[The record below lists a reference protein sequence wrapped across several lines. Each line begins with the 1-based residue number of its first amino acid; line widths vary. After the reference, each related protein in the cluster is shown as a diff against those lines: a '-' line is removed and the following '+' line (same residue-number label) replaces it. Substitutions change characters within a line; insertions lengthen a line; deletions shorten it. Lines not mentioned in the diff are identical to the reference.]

1 SDRVSLSRSSCAA
14 CLEYSVNVRSVVM
27 NVSKQYWYYGRMGII
42 LLASGGFLLLSL
54 YARAWTE
61 HNIFPILFPAVAL
74 SAWIGGRLGGLI
86 STLALALGTAYFHLP
101 PTGFAVDDTADIVRL
116 GTFTF

>member
-1 SDRVSLSRSSCAA
+1 MSVGEVMDVSNSIR
-14 CLEYSVNVRSVVM
+14 
-27 NVSKQYWYYGRMGII
+27 YYGRMGVI

-54 YARAWTE
+54 YARSWTE

-86 STLALALGTAYFHLP
+86 STMALSLGTAYYHLP
-101 PTGFAVDDTADIVRL
+101 PDRICSG
-116 GTFTF
+116 